1 MGIDLQ
7 DFDVSDEDYKRAKKA
22 AINGDKEYITKD
34 GETHFLSRADRRA
47 LKSSRRRDITRK
59 RTVPKV
65 PDGIWRTPD

>member
-34 GETHFLSRADRRA
+34 GETHVLSRADRRA
-47 LKSSRRRDITRK
+47 LKSSRRRDITRE

-65 PDGIWRTPD
+65 PDGIWKTPD